1 MGIDRRAE
9 LRGPDLLPRLLAD
22 PATRVLRLRGTVAA
36 VHTESPESVR
46 LVLVPPEPSDTDR
59 LAVYLGEADGVSYVG
74 VVHPAPDKETAG
86 LRSLRETG
94 AFLDDLGASLFATTQ
109 ALANWH
115 GTHGFCPRCGNPTEP
130 ALSGWVRHCAA
141 DGSDHY
147 PRTDMAVIMAV
158 VDDDDRILLARN
170 RGFRGRG
177 MSVLAGFVE
186 PGETLAAAVAREVG
200 EEVGVR
206 VRDVTY
212 LGDQPW
218 PFPASLMVGF
228 TARATGTGLTLQD
241 EEIASARWFTR
252 DELVAAVADESVVV
266 PGRVSIARRLIEH
279 WFGGPLDAPEV
290 FSLR

>member
-1 MGIDRRAE
+1 MAIDRRAE

-22 PATRVLRLRGTVAA
+22 DATRVLRLHGTAA
-36 VHTESPESVR
+36 PVTELSDGGVR
-46 LVLVPPEPSDTDR
+46 LVLDAPEPGDADR
-59 LAVYLGEADGVSYVG
+59 LTVYLGEADGVSHVG
-74 VVHPAPDKETAG
+74 VVRPAPDGEDQG
-86 LRSLRETG
+86 LRTLRETG
-94 AFLDDLGASLFATTQ
+94 ALLDDLGASLFATTH

-115 GTHGFCPRCGNPTEP
+115 AAHGFCPRCGEPTVP
-130 ALSGWVRHCAA
+130 HLSGWVRHCPA

-147 PRTDMAVIMAV
+147 PRTDMAVIMNV
-158 VDDDDRILLARN
+158 VDDQDRLLLARN

-186 PGETLAAAVAREVG
+186 PGETLAAAVEREVA
-200 EEVGVR
+200 EEVGVG
-206 VRDVTY
+206 VTGVTY

-218 PFPASLMVGF
+218 PFPSSLMLGF
-228 TARATGTGLTLQD
+228 TARATGTDLRLQD
-241 EEIASARWFTR
+241 DEIAAARWFTR